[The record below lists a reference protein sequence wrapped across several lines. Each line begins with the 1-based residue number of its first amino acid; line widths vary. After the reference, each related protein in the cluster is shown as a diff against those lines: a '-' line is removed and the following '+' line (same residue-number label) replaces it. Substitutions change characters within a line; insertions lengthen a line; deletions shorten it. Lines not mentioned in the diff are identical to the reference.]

1 MMNLKKDFFVLALAG
16 TMLFSFNA
24 CKSKVSDADLK
35 AKIET
40 VTAANPNLSVNV
52 KDGVVTL
59 SGMVSSTEEKERLV
73 QAIQAVDTKHVK
85 SVVADVSVESTG
97 IVVNS
102 NDAELVK
109 QVADATKDFP
119 TVKAEVHE
127 GVITVTGTVEQAR
140 VQTLKMSLDA
150 LNPKK
155 VDMLGLTI
163 K

>member
-16 TMLFSFNA
+16 TMLLSFNA

-40 VTAANPNLSVNV
+40 VTAASPGVTVNV
-52 KDGVVTL
+52 KDGVVTV
-59 SGMVSSTEEKERLV
+59 SGVVSSAEEKDRLAE
-73 QAIQAVDTKHVK
+73 AIQAVDKKHVK
-85 SVVADVSVESTG
+85 SVVNDVIVESTA
-97 IVVNS
+97 IVTSTV
-102 NDAELVK
+102 DADLVK
-109 QVADATKDFP
+109 LVTDATKDFP
-119 TVKAEVHE
+119 TVKAAVKD